1 MGREKLEL
9 LHTAVM
15 NACDGIDG
23 VRDGL
28 LENPVACTFD
38 PATLVCTTGES
49 AACLTPAQVNS
60 AKILL
65 SPGLVAGEE
74 YHPGLERGSEM
85 GWNLWTSA
93 TPNPR
98 QSEFFKYLVYK
109 NSDFDWT
116 ALNPE
121 TALPL
126 AIEAARD
133 GSAEAKDLTT
143 FVQRGGK
150 IIMYHGWADPTIAPQ
165 ASLNYYA
172 AARQSAPNAADSIRM
187 FMVPGMGHCRGGDG
201 ATDTFDAV
209 AALDAWVETGQAPTQ
224 ILATSVTDGKVTRSR
239 PLCPYPQV
247 ASYRGTGSIDE
258 AANFVCRAP

>member
-1 MGREKLEL
+1 MNPPCWASETAVSLNLTVPSEDYDGIVAGDPANLRGYRNTWQVSVINQIQQNPGGPMGREKLEL

-126 AIEAARD
+126 AIEAARM
-133 GSAEAKDLTT
+133 A
-143 FVQRGGK
+143 
-150 IIMYHGWADPTIAPQ
+150 APK
-165 ASLNYYA
+165 
-172 AARQSAPNAADSIRM
+172 RK
-187 FMVPGMGHCRGGDG
+187 
-201 ATDTFDAV
+201 T
-209 AALDAWVETGQAPTQ
+209 
-224 ILATSVTDGKVTRSR
+224 
-239 PLCPYPQV
+239 
-247 ASYRGTGSIDE
+247 
-258 AANFVCRAP
+258 